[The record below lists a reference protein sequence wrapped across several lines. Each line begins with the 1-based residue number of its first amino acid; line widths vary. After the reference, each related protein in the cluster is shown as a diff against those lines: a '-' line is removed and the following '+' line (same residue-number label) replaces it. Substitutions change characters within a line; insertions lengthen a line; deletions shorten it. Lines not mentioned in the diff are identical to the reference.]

1 VHNYFVLSIKRY
13 PILIQGS
20 KKAHILNESCH
31 SFHQST
37 KTRLNIPPKLLLLRS
52 KAVSIVKFSIS
63 EGTLPV
69 NLLAEN
75 DKICRCLQLNKVDGI
90 VPIKQL
96 PFRNKY

>member
-1 VHNYFVLSIKRY
+1 
-13 PILIQGS
+13 
-20 KKAHILNESCH
+20 
-31 SFHQST
+31 
-37 KTRLNIPPKLLLLRS
+37 
-52 KAVSIVKFSIS
+52 VSIVKFSIS